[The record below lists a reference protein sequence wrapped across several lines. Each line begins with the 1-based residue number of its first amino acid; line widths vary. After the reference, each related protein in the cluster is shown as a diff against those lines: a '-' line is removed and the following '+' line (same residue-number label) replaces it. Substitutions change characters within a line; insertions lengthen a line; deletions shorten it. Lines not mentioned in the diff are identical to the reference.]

1 MLPGIGGLEY
11 IFIAILLIIFVGPKD
26 LPFLIRS
33 LGRTFGKIKN
43 LAKEFKLMIND
54 MANDM
59 ANESGVD
66 EIKNTADKAQS
77 INLTEEITNSIND
90 TIKDNIDKEDMDK
103 K

>member
-11 IFIAILLIIFVGPKD
+11 ILIAILLIIFVGPKD

-33 LGRTFGKIKN
+33 LRRTFGKIKN
-43 LAKEFKLMIND
+43 LAKEFKLMF
-54 MANDM
+54 NDM
-59 ANESGVD
+59 ANESGID
-66 EIKNTADKAQS
+66 EIKNTVNKAQS

-90 TIKDNIDKEDMDK
+90 TIKDNIDTEDMDK

>member
-33 LGRTFGKIKN
+33 LGRIFGKIKN
-43 LAKEFKLMIND
+43 LAREFKLMINE
-54 MANDM
+54 M
-59 ANESGVD
+59 ANEFGAD
-66 EIKNTADKAQS
+66 EIKDNVNKAKP

>member
-54 MANDM
+54 MAN
-59 ANESGVD
+59 ESGVD
-66 EIKNTADKAQS
+66 EIKDTVNTAQP